1 MIKMTH
7 STNPLDAPQRE
18 KAGATTFAKY
28 LYQYHW
34 ALCRILDAHK
44 NFNDYVVFVEL
55 HEDVIFSDSMD
66 EANANFEF
74 NQIKNIQSSPLK
86 HKLLIKT
93 TKKNKNSILGKMLLS
108 TVGKPFFDKINQY
121 QLVASSGFDLP
132 LKVSGK
138 DLSIIKIGELSDE
151 CIMEIKTA
159 IEKEIGVKDLPST
172 LTFVKSNLPSIEFQ
186 NVAVGRISKLVDE
199 KFPNKKCNVQNIY
212 RVLMDDLQRKGS
224 VSYDFSEWVD
234 LLKNKGVTS
243 KQVEQVICANT
254 ESQGIERITNHLDNI
269 SNELGLTAFHQKI
282 AFEQAIKTY
291 YQKIYIDR
299 SLLNLDIQHNLKKL
313 TEQFYGIFTTQGL
326 HKYIEVVLDA
336 LTDDM
341 KQKLN
346 NDKTY
351 IKSAIIYELLE
362 KNDEK

>member
-132 LKVSGK
+132 L
-138 DLSIIKIGELSDE
+138 
-151 CIMEIKTA
+151 
-159 IEKEIGVKDLPST
+159 
-172 LTFVKSNLPSIEFQ
+172 
-186 NVAVGRISKLVDE
+186 
-199 KFPNKKCNVQNIY
+199 
-212 RVLMDDLQRKGS
+212 
-224 VSYDFSEWVD
+224 
-234 LLKNKGVTS
+234 
-243 KQVEQVICANT
+243 
-254 ESQGIERITNHLDNI
+254 
-269 SNELGLTAFHQKI
+269 
-282 AFEQAIKTY
+282 
-291 YQKIYIDR
+291 
-299 SLLNLDIQHNLKKL
+299 
-313 TEQFYGIFTTQGL
+313 
-326 HKYIEVVLDA
+326 
-336 LTDDM
+336 
-341 KQKLN
+341 
-346 NDKTY
+346 
-351 IKSAIIYELLE
+351 
-362 KNDEK
+362 